1 MFLFLELIACAPS
14 SEKFQSLLLCTM
26 LYVQTSY
33 DENSNNGQVLAV
45 WSVMIDAYTES
56 PPPTPSGWK

>member
-45 WSVMIDAYTES
+45 
-56 PPPTPSGWK
+56 